1 MDQGCWNDKPPWNQ
15 QYRLVCHHLCSLH
28 RLHFNWELQGLASL
42 NSPLWIWS
50 LPPTSSV
57 AGGSRAPEGP
67 KGDVEVSPED
77 LRLLEDP
84 LDQEGEGHIPHGNG
98 HQGTLLDLDYSSSS
112 DKSSSGS
119 GSSYPDSSTSS
130 SSDPLAFA
138 RERSLDSEGRKK
150 TKRTRTSKLNT
161 SPKERRI
168 ANSKFSISNKPRD
181 NRVI

>member
-1 MDQGCWNDKPPWNQ
+1 MTNHHGTNSTGQFATTFAAYTGSTSNQ
-15 QYRLVCHHLCSLH
+15 
-28 RLHFNWELQGLASL
+28 ELQRLASL

-57 AGGSRAPEGP
+57 TGGSRAPEGP

-119 GSSYPDSSTSS
+119 GSSYSDSSTSS

-138 RERSLDSEGRKK
+138 RERSSDSEGRKK

-181 NRVI
+181 NRVIQSFKLY